1 MITALREWKDRLLG
15 RGDAA
20 ITVPVF
26 DGALKS
32 NNLLEEAA
40 VWAQLDA
47 PEDLATDGQSVF
59 VADGATVL
67 RYDPADRSASATV
80 VHRFDR
86 PVTALACLP
95 GRDGGNGGL
104 AVALDGRE
112 LRIVGGL
119 YDGRSWSAVAGQ
131 PLHAVNAISA
141 GSDGRLVATDGSR
154 EHPAAHWKHDLM
166 SLGRSGRLIELN
178 PADGSSREL
187 ATGLAHAFGACA
199 VADVAGGSAGGA
211 AGGAAGSAAGGTVWA
226 SESWRHRV
234 MAFGAG
240 QTTRA
245 VTDALPGYPS
255 RITPASAEQGG
266 GYWLTCFTLRTQLV
280 EFVLREPTF
289 RKRML
294 KEIEPQY
301 WIAPALN
308 SGNTFLEPMQGAQLK
323 MMGIVKPWAP
333 PRSYG
338 LVIRLSPE
346 GRVRYSLHSRF
357 DGKHHGVVAAV
368 ECQGDL
374 FVLAKGCGR
383 ILRLSVSGAERSLQ
397 A

>member
-1 MITALREWKDRLLG
+1 MIAALLEWTDRLLG

-67 RYDPADRSASATV
+67 RYDPTDRSASATV

-95 GRDGGNGGL
+95 GGANGGSGHGGL

-112 LRIVGGL
+112 VRIVGGPH
-119 YDGRSWSAVAGQ
+119 DGRRWDAVAGK

-166 SLGRSGRLIELN
+166 GLGRSGRLIELN
-178 PADGSSREL
+178 PADGAAREL
-187 ATGLAHAFGACA
+187 ASGLAHAFGACA
-199 VADVAGGSAGGA
+199 VADVAGGV
-211 AGGAAGSAAGGTVWA
+211 AGGTVWV

-240 QTTRA
+240 QTARA
-245 VTDALPGYPS
+245 VTDSLPGYPS

-294 KEIEPQY
+294 REIEPQY

-368 ECQGDL
+368 ECRGDL

-383 ILRLSVSGAERSLQ
+383 ILRLSVAAAERSLQ

>member
-1 MITALREWKDRLLG
+1 MITALRDWKDRLLG
-15 RGDAA
+15 RGDAS

-32 NNLLEEAA
+32 NNRLEEAKLFA
-40 VWAQLDA
+40 TLDA
-47 PEDLATDGQSVF
+47 PEDLASDGRSLF
-59 VADGATVL
+59 VANGHTVL
-67 RYDPADRSASATV
+67 RYDISADIHAQVSAAEV
-80 VHRFDR
+80 QRFDR

-95 GRDGGNGGL
+95 DAGL
-104 AVALDGRE
+104 AVAVGGRE
-112 LRIVGGL
+112 VRIVGGVQ
-119 YDGRSWSAVAGQ
+119 DGRRWDAAGGQ
-131 PLHAVNAISA
+131 PLNAVNAIGVGA
-141 GSDGRLVATDGSR
+141 GGRLLVTDGSR
-154 EHPAAHWKHDLM
+154 EHPVAHWKHDLM
-166 SLGRSGRLIELN
+166 GLGRSGRLLELN
-178 PADGSSREL
+178 TGDGSAREL
-187 ATGLAHAFGACA
+187 ASGLAFAFGACA
-199 VADVAGGSAGGA
+199 VGDA
-211 AGGAAGSAAGGTVWA
+211 VWA

-234 MAFGAG
+234 MAFGG
-240 QTTRA
+240 SHGTRA
-245 VTDALPGYPS
+245 VTDSLPGYPS

-266 GYWLTCFTLRTQLV
+266 GYWLTCFILRTQLV
-280 EFVLREPTF
+280 EFVLREPAY

-294 KEIEPQY
+294 EEIEPQY

-368 ECQGDL
+368 ECRGEL

-383 ILRLSVSGAERSLQ
+383 ILRLSITEAERSLQ

>member
-1 MITALREWKDRLLG
+1 MISALVDWKDRLLG
-15 RGDAA
+15 RGDAS

-32 NNLLEEAA
+32 NNLLEEALVFA
-40 VWAQLDA
+40 TLQA
-47 PEDLATDGQSVF
+47 PEDLATDGRALF
-59 VADGATVL
+59 VANGNAVL
-67 RYDPADRSASATV
+67 RYDLAGGGDAIELQ
-80 VHRFDR
+80 RFDR
-86 PVTALACLP
+86 TVTALACLP
-95 GRDGGNGGL
+95 DGGL

-112 LRIVGGL
+112 VRIVGGAH
-119 YDGRSWSAVAGQ
+119 DGRRWDAASGK
-131 PLHAVNAISA
+131 PLNAINAIGVGA
-141 GSDGRLVATDGSR
+141 GGSLLVTDGSR

-166 SLGRSGRLIELN
+166 GLGRSGRLIELN
-178 PADGSSREL
+178 LADGSAREL
-187 ATGLAHAFGACA
+187 ASGLAFAFGACA
-199 VADVAGGSAGGA
+199 VGDA
-211 AGGAAGSAAGGTVWA
+211 VWA

-234 MAFGAG
+234 VAFGAG
-240 QTTRA
+240 QGARA

-255 RITPASAEQGG
+255 RITPASPQQGG

-280 EFVLREPTF
+280 EFVLREHAY

-294 KEIEPQY
+294 EEIDAAY

-338 LVIRLSPE
+338 LVVRLSPE

-368 ECQGDL
+368 ECGGDL

-383 ILRLSVSGAERSLQ
+383 ILRLSVAEAERSLQ

>member
-112 LRIVGGL
+112 LRIVGGVH
-119 YDGRSWSAVAGQ
+119 DGRSWSAVAGQ

-294 KEIEPQY
+294 KEIDPQY